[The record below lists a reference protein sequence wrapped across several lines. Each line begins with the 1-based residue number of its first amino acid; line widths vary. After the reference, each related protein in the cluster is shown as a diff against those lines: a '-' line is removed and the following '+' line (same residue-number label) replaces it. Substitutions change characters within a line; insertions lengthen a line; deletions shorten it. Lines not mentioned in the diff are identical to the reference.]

1 MHRCATRITASMS
14 QNNLPTIH
22 TGLDIAK
29 ATLQLS
35 LRGTSH
41 ALDNDTKGH
50 ARLIKLLGSAERESG
65 GGAKAHVILEA
76 TGGYEAAVVRS
87 LHQAG
92 ILVSVMMPSRIRAFA
107 RAKGQLAKTDP
118 IDADMLTAFGE
129 AIKPEP
135 TAPKTAAQSNLGEL
149 TVRRAQLVAER
160 VAEENRAALYT
171 GKIALQQSR
180 QLVALL
186 GKQIGICEKE
196 IAAQIAAEPE
206 MKSRAERLQ
215 EVPGVG
221 PISAAILLAQMP
233 ELGTLSDGEAAA
245 LAGLAPYNCD
255 SGTMSGTRHIRGGR
269 VTVRCALYMAAMS
282 AVRHDR
288 ILREFYQRLCAA
300 GKKPIIAL
308 TAAMRKLIVLLNRLL
323 KKPDFQLQG

>member
-1 MHRCATRITASMS
+1 MS
-14 QNNLPTIH
+14 PNNLPTIH

-41 ALDNDTKGH
+41 ALDNDAKGH
-50 ARLIKLLGSAERESG
+50 ARLLKLLGTAERESGG

-76 TGGYEAAVVRS
+76 TGGYEAAVVRA
-87 LHQAG
+87 LHSAD

-129 AIKPEP
+129 AIKPAP
-135 TAPKTAAQSNLGEL
+135 TAPKTAAQSALGEL
-149 TVRRAQLVAER
+149 TTRRSQLVAER
-160 VAEENRAALYT
+160 VAEENRAALYS
-171 GKIALQQSR
+171 GKIALRQSR
-180 QLVALL
+180 QLVALMK
-186 GKQIGICEKE
+186 KQIADCEAE
-196 IAAQIAAEPE
+196 IATQIAAEPE
-206 MKSRAERLQ
+206 MKTRAARLQ

-221 PISAAILLAQMP
+221 PISAAILLSQMP
-233 ELGTLSDGEAAA
+233 ELGTLTDGEAAA
-245 LAGLAPYNCD
+245 LAGLAPYNSD
-255 SGTMSGTRHIRGGR
+255 SGTASGPRHIRGGR
-269 VTVRCALYMAAMS
+269 TTVRCALYMAAMS
-282 AVRHDR
+282 AIRHDR

-308 TAAMRKLIVLLNRLL
+308 TAAMRKLIVLLNRML
-323 KKPDFQLQG
+323 KNPDFKLQS